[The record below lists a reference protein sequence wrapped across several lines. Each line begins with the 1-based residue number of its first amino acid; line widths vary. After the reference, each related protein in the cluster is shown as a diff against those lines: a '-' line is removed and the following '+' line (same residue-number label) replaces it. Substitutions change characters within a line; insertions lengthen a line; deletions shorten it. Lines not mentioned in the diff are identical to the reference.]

1 MGKYAV
7 IKHNMV
13 ENIIVLNEGQIE
25 EFEGILGAEIIDAI
39 PFGLCIGDMRVGENW
54 TRNLNG
60 VQTILEPLDPDQQT
74 DYKNL
79 RDDLEYKTEIIN
91 ALEEAFVEGVESIG

>member
-13 ENIIVLNEGQIE
+13 ENIIVLNEDQIE

-60 VQTILEPLDPDQQT
+60 VQTVLEPLDPDQQT